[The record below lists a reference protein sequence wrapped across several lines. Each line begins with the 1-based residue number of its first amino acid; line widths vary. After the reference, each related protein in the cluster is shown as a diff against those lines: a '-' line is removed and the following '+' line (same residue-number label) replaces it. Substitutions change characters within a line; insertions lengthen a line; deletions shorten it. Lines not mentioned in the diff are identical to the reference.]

1 VYLYR
6 KEKDMIHR
14 KGFILCAV
22 IILTLISAQAIPGE
36 ANFVSR
42 EQVDLVKLLAPPSP
56 DHSPRTQAEILE
68 LIQIQKM
75 RTPQEKTLAASDDR
89 LSVFQLASAVLGP
102 RFTWE
107 NLPLT
112 EKFFKRLA
120 RDGISIF
127 AVPKEKWNRTRPF
140 LVSADIK
147 ACSEHAS
154 SGAYPSG
161 HSTFGYLAAIVLADM
176 VPEKKTELFERA
188 DQYARNRMVC
198 GVHYRS
204 DIEAGRIVGTVIAA
218 FAMQNPQYRK
228 EFEEVRKEVR
238 KTLGLP

>member
-1 VYLYR
+1 
-6 KEKDMIHR
+6 MTHR

-22 IILTLISAQAIPGE
+22 IILTLISAQAVSAE

-42 EQVDLVKLLAPPSP
+42 EQVDLVKLLAPPPP
-56 DHSPRTQAEILE
+56 DCSSRTQAEIVE
-68 LIQIQKM
+68 LIELQKI
-75 RTPQEKTLAASDDR
+75 RTPQEKTLAVSDDK
-89 LSVFQLASAVLGP
+89 LSVFQFAPAVLGP
-102 RFTWE
+102 KFTVA

-112 EKFFKRLA
+112 EELFRHLA
-120 RDGISIF
+120 KDAISIF
-127 AVPKEKWNRTRPF
+127 NGPKDKWNRKRPF
-140 LVSADIK
+140 MVSTEVE

-161 HSTFGYLAAIVLADM
+161 HSIFGYLAAIVLADM
-176 VPEKKTELFERA
+176 VPEKEVELFERA
-188 DQYARNRMVC
+188 AQYARNRMVC

-204 DIEAGRIVGTVIAA
+204 DIEAGRIGGTVIAA
-218 FAMQNPQYRK
+218 FAMQNPRFRR